1 MRRIAEKNPGVVE
14 VSFLG
19 VLLLFLKGVL
29 EKEWFC
35 CGELMVSLW

>member
-1 MRRIAEKNPGVVE
+1 LQKKILGVVE

>member
-19 VLLLFLKGVL
+19 VLLLFLKGGWKKSGFV
-29 EKEWFC
+29 
-35 CGELMVSLW
+35 VVN